1 MLFYT
6 LVRDAKIAYD
16 PQPNPRTGF
25 YLNERIMRE
34 FPKAQ
39 SNMSPTREVYTVD
52 RLNKAARKLLE
63 STFSQVWVEGEISNL
78 SAPGSGH
85 LYFTLKD
92 GSAQIRCAYFLNR
105 RALLGYSPADGD
117 QALIRARLTIY
128 EPRGDFQLV
137 VQHIEPAGEGALRLR
152 FENLKRALKAEGLF
166 DASNKKPLPA
176 IPRKIG
182 IITSPTGA
190 AVRDIIST
198 CRRRFAA
205 LPLVIYATPVQGGL
219 ATDGVVQALETAQ
232 QRSECDVLILA
243 RGGGSLE
250 DLWVFNEERV
260 ARAIVD
266 CTLPIVTGIGHE
278 TDITIADFVADI
290 RAPTPTA
297 AAELTV
303 PDGDQLRRQVDS
315 GISQVLSHIR
325 RKIEQAMQRND
336 LYSHRLIHPTRQ
348 YAQARHQFQ
357 LLYGRLGAA
366 FKADLARKKLDLN
379 TGSQTLLRH
388 SPENRLHNVGWR
400 LHGVR
405 QRLAGSGER
414 SVISSRQ
421 RLHAA
426 ATRLDSV
433 SPLAT
438 LDRGYALVTDESGKV
453 VTNARTVRIDSSI
466 DVKLASG
473 VMNCRVEKIQK

>member
-1 MLFYT
+1 
-6 LVRDAKIAYD
+6 
-16 PQPNPRTGF
+16 
-25 YLNERIMRE
+25 MRE
-34 FPKAQ
+34 FPKAETEAR
-39 SNMSPTREVYTVD
+39 SKTSPTRQVYTVD
-52 RLNKAARKLLE
+52 RLNKAARQLLE

-78 SAPGSGH
+78 SAPRSGH

-92 GSAQIRCAYFLNR
+92 GSAQIRCAYFRNR
-105 RALLGYSPADGD
+105 RALLGHLPADGD
-117 QALIRARLTIY
+117 QVLMRARLTIY

-137 VQHIEPAGEGALRLR
+137 VQHIEPAGEGALRMR
-152 FENLKRALKAEGLF
+152 FEKLKRNLQAEGLF
-166 DASNKKPLPA
+166 DAARKKPLPG

-190 AVRDIIST
+190 AVRDIITT

-205 LPLVIYATPVQGGL
+205 LPLVIYATPVQGEL
-219 ATDGVVQALETAQ
+219 ATDGVLQALAIAQ
-232 QRSECDVLILA
+232 QRAECDVLILA

-250 DLWVFNEERV
+250 DLWVFNEEQV
-260 ARAIVD
+260 ARAIAD
-266 CTLPIVTGIGHE
+266 CTIPVVSGIGHE
-278 TDITIADFVADI
+278 TDYTIADFVADT

-303 PDGDQLRRQVDS
+303 PDGEQLRRQVDS
-315 GISQVLSHIR
+315 DISQLLSHIN

-357 LLYGRLGAA
+357 LLYGRLGAGL
-366 FKADLARKKLDLN
+366 KANLAATKLNFNLL
-379 TGSQTLLRH
+379 SQGLMQH
-388 SPENRLHNVGWR
+388 SPENRLQNTGWR
-400 LHGVR
+400 LHGLR

-414 SVISSRQ
+414 LAQPARQ
-421 RLHAA
+421 RLRTAA
-426 ATRLDSV
+426 ARLDSV

-453 VTNARTVRIDSSI
+453 VTNARTVLLDSSV

-473 VMNCRVEKIQK
+473 TLNCRVEKIQK

>member
-92 GSAQIRCAYFLNR
+92 GSAQIRCAYFRNR

-278 TDITIADFVADI
+278 TDMTIADFVADI

-315 GISQVLSHIR
+315 GISQLLSHIR

-379 TGSQTLLRH
+379 TGSQTLLRR

-426 ATRLDSV
+426 ATHLDSV

-466 DVKLASG
+466 DVKLANG
-473 VMNCRVEKIQK
+473 AMKCRVEKIQK